1 MTNEAKSVTDWILQ
15 KLADQLG
22 VAPARAGE
30 AISPHIR
37 FEQPWTQWVLVFTV
51 LGGAGFIAWI
61 YRHEGRV
68 AAATKIILATLRIML
83 VLLAVF
89 MLSEAVLSVER
100 KGLPYLTILVDDS
113 ASEQINDQYED
124 PETQSKLDALAAP
137 AEALPNAPGAIPP
150 GGGGSQAAPVA
161 TGDGT
166 ARTSRLAI
174 AKGLL
179 LQDNGKLIRDLQKR
193 YKVRIYRV
201 SNSARLVADVDRPD
215 ALGRAVESVRSMTA
229 EGTQTRL
236 GDGVRQVLTELRGA
250 PPSAIVLLSDGQTTE
265 GEPLSKAADLAARKG
280 VPLYT
285 IGLGSPEKAR
295 DLELTE
301 LLVDDVVFVDDAV
314 RFQAKLSARGF
325 DGQKVEV
332 RLKEREP
339 GSTDPKSDQVLET
352 KILEAPR
359 DGQPARVELVY
370 RPKVTGERTFIIE
383 VDPRPRE
390 LQTDNNRIERVITVR
405 KEKLKVLYVDSEPRY
420 EYRYLKNYLD
430 REESIDL
437 SVVLLSSDPEYSE
450 QDRAALPT
458 FPASKNDLFTYDVV
472 LFGDAD
478 TSFLS
483 QSQMQN
489 LVQFVT
495 EKGGGLLF
503 IAGESFDPLS
513 YHRTPLELL
522 LPVELADA
530 RNPTAVGAGIS
541 SFRPELTVEGRSNP
555 IFRLGDN
562 DVESM
567 NIWGQLPELFWYFEA
582 PRKKPAAI
590 VLAEHPTA
598 TGSEGKIPLIVYQFL
613 GAGKVMFH
621 AFDDTWRW
629 RFRAGDRFFG
639 RFWVQTIRFMARSR
653 LVGQRQAEI
662 QTDRRRYQR
671 GQPIQFRVRFP
682 NPGLAPSGD
691 DLTIQVQ
698 RKGQG
703 PRKLTLKP
711 MAGAKNVFEGALPQ
725 AAEGEYEVRLLPPPS
740 LDRPVTA
747 EFRVEA
753 PINERERIE
762 MNEPELRKAAEATH
776 GKFYTPLAAE
786 ALLKDLPE
794 PSKTPL
800 DTDPPIPLWNTW
812 PVLAL
817 FLGLITAEWVIRKRK
832 QMV

>member
-1 MTNEAKSVTDWILQ
+1 MSATDWIIE
-15 KLADQLG
+15 KLALADRLG
-22 VAPARAGE
+22 IAPARPGE
-30 AISPHIR
+30 KISSHIR
-37 FEQPWTQWVLVFTV
+37 YEQPWPQWVLVFTV
-51 LGGAGFIAWI
+51 LGSVGLIVWL
-61 YRHEGRV
+61 YRNEGRV
-68 AAATKIILATLRIML
+68 GLPSKVLLAGLRIML

-89 MLSEAVLSVER
+89 MLSEAVLSVQR

-113 ASEQINDQYED
+113 ASQQIIDQYED
-124 PETQSKLDALAAP
+124 PEIRSKLDALA
-137 AEALPNAPGAIPP
+137 LPSERQPTASKA
-150 GGGGSQAAPVA
+150 GSEVVAAPSA
-161 TGDGT
+161 DGEGQT
-166 ARTSRLAI
+166 TRLAI
-174 AKGLL
+174 AKGLIL
-179 LQDNGKLIRDLQKR
+179 KDNASLIRDLQKHF
-193 YKVRIYRV
+193 KVRIYRV
-201 SNSARLVADVDRPD
+201 SNTARLVADVDKAD
-215 ALGRAVESVRSMTA
+215 ALGRAVESVRALTA

-250 PPSAIVLLSDGQTTE
+250 PPSAIVILSDGQTTE

-285 IGLGSPEKAR
+285 IGLGSSEKAR

-339 GSTDPKSDQVLET
+339 GSEDPKSDRVLET
-352 KILEAPR
+352 KSVDAPT
-359 DGQPARVELVY
+359 DGHPARVEIVY
-370 RPKVTGERTFIIE
+370 RPKVTGERTFILE
-383 VDPRPRE
+383 VDRRPRE
-390 LQTDNNRIERVITVR
+390 LQTDNNLIERMITIR

-437 SVVLLSSDPEYSE
+437 NVVLLASDPEYSE

-458 FPASKNDLFTYDVV
+458 FPASKNDLFAYDVV

-489 LVQFVT
+489 LVEFVT
-495 EKGGGLLF
+495 EKGGGVLF
-503 IAGESFDPLS
+503 IAGESYDPLS

-530 RNPTAVGAGIS
+530 RNPTLVGTS
-541 SFRPELTVEGRSNP
+541 VTSFRPELTVEGRSNP

-562 DVESM
+562 DVDSM

-598 TGSEGKIPLIVYQFL
+598 TGSEGKLPLIAYQFL

-629 RFRAGDRFFG
+629 RFRAGDRYFG

-682 NPGLAPSGD
+682 NPGLAPAGE

-703 PRKLTLKP
+703 PRKLTLKLMP
-711 MAGAKNVFEGALPQ
+711 GTKNVFEGALPQ
-725 AAEGEYEVRLLPPPS
+725 AAEGDYEVRLLPPPS

-747 EFRVEA
+747 EFRVDA

-762 MNEPELRKAAEATH
+762 MNEPELLKVAAATG
-776 GKFYTPLAAE
+776 GKFYTPLGRRRSSRTS
-786 ALLKDLPE
+786 
-794 PSKTPL
+794 PSLRKYPSTPIL
-800 DTDPPIPLWNTW
+800 RSRSGTPGPCW
-812 PVLAL
+812 PCSS
-817 FLGLITAEWVIRKRK
+817 G
-832 QMV
+832 